1 MPTLESV
8 KQQLEKLPPELL
20 LNVELFLK
28 NLHEDRAGQE
38 PENLLEKLSSYAIAE
53 DDLPMIWPK
62 IMITIYMGHPGNECS
77 CFSGYGLS
85 PCTGPEK

>member
-8 KQQLEKLPPELL
+8 KQQLEQIPPELL
-20 LNVELFLK
+20 HHVELFLK

-53 DDLPMIWPK
+53 DDLPNDLAEHHDHYLYGTPK
-62 IMITIYMGHPGNECS
+62 HQGVG
-77 CFSGYGLS
+77 S
-85 PCTGPEK
+85 PVTVYNDMSLA